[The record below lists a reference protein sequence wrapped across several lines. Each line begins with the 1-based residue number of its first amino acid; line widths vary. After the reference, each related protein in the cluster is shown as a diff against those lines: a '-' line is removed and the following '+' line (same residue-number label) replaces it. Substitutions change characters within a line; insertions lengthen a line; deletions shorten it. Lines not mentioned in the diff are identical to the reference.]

1 MLTDPLFYLVAIPAL
16 LIMGISKGGLGGGL
30 GIVSVPLMSL
40 VIAPSQAAAIMLPI
54 LCVMDG
60 FALWG
65 FRGQYDKANLRT
77 ILPAALL
84 GIGVG
89 AATYSYL
96 SDSHIRLMVGLIAL
110 VFSLNWLY
118 HRWRGNA
125 LLAQPQNRVKG
136 WILGAVSGFTSFS
149 VHSGGPP
156 LDMYLLPQR
165 LPKGIFVGT
174 TIIFFTVANYTK
186 LIPYSLMGL
195 LDTTNLMT
203 SLSLIILAP
212 IGVRLGMLLHHRMT
226 DGWFYW
232 LCYCLLL
239 VAGIKLSW
247 DGASALL
254 AAGYP

>member
-40 VIAPSQAAAIMLPI
+40 VIAPTQAAAIMLPI

-65 FRGQYDKANLRT
+65 FRGQYDKPNLRT

-118 HRWRGNA
+118 HRMRGNNPA
-125 LLAQPQNRVKG
+125 AKAPHRIKG
-136 WILGAVSGFTSFS
+136 WIFGAISGFTSFS

-165 LPKGIFVGT
+165 LPKGVFVGT
-174 TIIFFTVANYTK
+174 TIIFFAVANYTK
-186 LIPYSLMGL
+186 LIPYAWMGL
-195 LDTTNLMT
+195 LDTSNLMT

-212 IGVRLGMLLHHRMT
+212 IGVRLGMLLHHRLS

-239 VAGIKLSW
+239 VAGIKLSV
-247 DGASALL
+247 DGASALW
-254 AAGYP
+254 AARL